1 MKRFFKWLWKYLKPF
16 TNPRF
21 LISFGI
27 AWIITNGIWYVFAFV
42 PIKILPDWLIWF
54 SRSYIAFLY
63 LPWTPE
69 KLITI
74 PLAIF
79 VHLKLF
85 KRDSKTHE
93 QLEELYTQAKLDW
106 SKFKSKFKRKSKKK
120 EDN

>member
-1 MKRFFKWLWKYLKPF
+1 MMKRFFKWLWKYLKPF

-27 AWIITNGIWYVFAFV
+27 AWIITNGMWYVFAFV
-42 PIKILPDWLIWF
+42 PIKILPEWLVWF

-74 PLAIF
+74 PMAIF
-79 VHLKLF
+79 FHLKLF
-85 KRDSKTHE
+85 KKDSKTHE
-93 QLEELYTQAKLDW
+93 QLQDLYEQAKSDW
-106 SKFKSKFKRKSKKK
+106 SKFKSKFKRKKK

>member
-27 AWIITNGIWYVFAFV
+27 AWIITNGMWYIMAFV
-42 PIKILPDWLIWF
+42 PIPFLPEWLIWF
-54 SRSYIAFLY
+54 SRSYIGFLY

-74 PLAIF
+74 PMAIF
-79 VHLKLF
+79 FHLKLF
-85 KRDSKTHE
+85 KNDSKTHE
-93 QLEELYTQAKLDW
+93 QLEDMYKQAKSDW
-106 SKFKSKFKRKSKKK
+106 SKFKSKFKKKK
-120 EDN
+120 